1 MADDNRIP
9 EEVLKMNDN
18 LLQMREELNEFKT
31 QIKDLVL
38 SSEDKI
44 MGELKDIREQQIF
57 FVGYRDMISR
67 SAL

>member
-1 MADDNRIP
+1 VADDNRIP

>member
-1 MADDNRIP
+1 
-9 EEVLKMNDN
+9 MNDN